1 MVYDQIFFLFFFNGN
16 FGTHVGYKQEMG
28 EEAGRAGSQ
37 GGAFQVE
44 QGCRDEQPAET
55 DGQRRAY
62 LISET
67 HSEVN
72 QRSSD

>member
-1 MVYDQIFFLFFFNGN
+1 MIRFSFFFFNGN
-16 FGTHVGYKQEMG
+16 FGTHVEYKQEMG

-44 QGCRDEQPAET
+44 QGCRHEQPAEA

-67 HSEVN
+67 HSEVS
-72 QRSSD
+72 QRSGD

>member
-1 MVYDQIFFLFFFNGN
+1 
-16 FGTHVGYKQEMG
+16 MG
-28 EEAGRAGSQ
+28 KEAGRAGSQ